1 MKKLYIIAAIVLLFL
16 FSCEEESIEEQGMC
30 GPFVS
35 IRDDFETVSSAQHN
49 IIGASIT
56 GHCLEVEIS
65 SSGCDGESWVANMIA
80 SPLVAESYPP
90 QVYLKI
96 AFNNI
101 EVCDAVVRKTYQY
114 DLQTLNSISD
124 KMYLHIEGLDD
135 ALLYLVDTNLA
146 GTWTLINVNGGL
158 LGTNVDFNSGDI
170 TWTFDAQ
177 EVMIGSN
184 NSDMQNYTGFENGTY
199 DYEIK
204 LRNYEPYLSINQVNL
219 GRITEINSNS
229 LVIDNLPVDG
239 FQFTLRK
246 FE

>member
-1 MKKLYIIAAIVLLFL
+1 MKKLYIIATIVIPFL
-16 FSCEEESIEEQGMC
+16 FSCEDEEIKEQGMC

-35 IRDDFETVSSAQHN
+35 ITEGFNSVTPDSHTISKAA
-49 IIGASIT
+49 IL
-56 GHCLEVEIS
+56 GHCLEIEIT
-65 SSGCDGESWVANMIA
+65 SSGCDGESWIANMIA

-90 QVYLKI
+90 QVSLKV
-96 AFNNI
+96 AFDND
-101 EVCDAVVRKTYQY
+101 EVCDAVVSQTYFY

-124 KMYLHIEGLDD
+124 KMYLHIEGLDEP
-135 ALLYLVDTNLA
+135 LLYLVDTNLA
-146 GTWTLINVNGGL
+146 GTWTLMNVNGGL

-177 EVMIGSN
+177 EVMIESN
-184 NSDMQNYTGFENGTY
+184 NSDIQNYTGIENGTY

-229 LVIDNLPVDG
+229 LVIDNRPVDG